1 MVPRVKTLLDLQKR
15 VSQLSFGLLP
25 GSEVK
30 YGGSNVLVTRT
41 TWDKPNYCPE
51 VCKELDE
58 PTDRIMVPGQF
69 VEYMGPDRNVVEGFT
84 LRKAG
89 VGLCIDGHMQLG
101 ARVLSGL
108 LLGKST

>member
-1 MVPRVKTLLDLQKR
+1 M
-15 VSQLSFGLLP
+15 
-25 GSEVK
+25 
-30 YGGSNVLVTRT
+30 LVTRT

-84 LRKAG
+84 LRKGG
-89 VGLCIDGHMQLG
+89 VGLSIAGNMHQR
-101 ARVLSGL
+101 ARVLALPEYMVFDIGAEEMATNFCNLRLS
-108 LLGKST
+108 